1 MASLRYQ
8 WTPYLMYGKKI
19 EMGKHTTIYHQGD
32 LGTGFYYLDKG
43 SIKITLLSEN
53 GHERTIDYIPT
64 GGLFG
69 ENGAYNGSY
78 LTSAITTSPSVIYF
92 FSDEVLSHVCQ
103 DHPQSAV
110 IFTNSQI
117 YKLRL
122 LAEIIAFTD
131 SPIEVQMAKYMLK
144 LIAVH
149 GNKHIPIDQTS
160 FARYIDTSRITVNKT
175 LQKWRQQ
182 GLIELSERS
191 AIRVVDLEGLRGI
204 YSRIQCKWG
213 EA

>member
-1 MASLRYQ
+1 MACLRYQ
-8 WTPYLMYGKKI
+8 WTPYLLYGKKI

-32 LGTGFYYLDKG
+32 VGTGFYYLDKG
-43 SIKITLLSEN
+43 SVKITLLSEN
-53 GHERTIDYIPT
+53 GHERSIDYIPT

-69 ENGAYNGSY
+69 EHGAYNGTY

-92 FSDEVLSHVCQ
+92 FSDEVLSRICQ

-131 SPIEVQMAKYMLK
+131 SPIELAMANYLLK
-144 LIAVH
+144 LITVH
-149 GNKHIPIDQTS
+149 GSNHIPIDQLS
-160 FARYIDTSRITVNKT
+160 FARYIDTSRMTVNKT

-191 AIRVVDLEGLRGI
+191 AIRVVDVEGLRGI
-204 YSRIQCKWG
+204 YSRFQCK
-213 EA
+213 

>member
-1 MASLRYQ
+1 MAYLRSQ
-8 WTPYLMYGKKI
+8 WAPYLIYGKKI
-19 EMGKHTTIYHQGD
+19 EMGKNKTIYRQGD
-32 LGTGFYYLDKG
+32 VGTGFYYLDKG
-43 SIKITLLSEN
+43 SVKITLLSEN
-53 GHERTIDYIPT
+53 GHERSIDYIPS

-69 ENGAYNGSY
+69 EHGSYKGSY
-78 LTSAITTSPSVIYF
+78 LTSAITTATSVIYF
-92 FSDEVLSHVCQ
+92 FSDEVLSRICQ
-103 DHPQSAV
+103 DHPQAAV

-131 SPIEVQMAKYMLK
+131 SPIEQQMANFLLK

-149 GNKHIPIDQTS
+149 EDNTIPIDQTS
-160 FARYIDTSRITVNKT
+160 FARYIDTSRITVNKI

-191 AIRVVDLEGLRGI
+191 AIRVVDLKSLRGI
-204 YSRIQCKWG
+204 VKTDVT
-213 EA
+213 

>member
-1 MASLRYQ
+1 MAYLRYQ
-8 WTPYLMYGKKI
+8 WTPYLIYGKKI

-32 LGTGFYYLDKG
+32 VGTGFYYLDKG
-43 SIKITLLSEN
+43 SVKITLISEN
-53 GHERTIDYIPT
+53 GHERSIDYIPS

-69 ENGAYNGSY
+69 EHGACNGSY
-78 LTSAITTSPSVIYF
+78 LTSAVTTATSIIYF
-92 FSDEVLSHVCQ
+92 FSDEALSRVCQ
-103 DHPQSAV
+103 DHPQAAV
-110 IFTNSQI
+110 TFTNSQI

-131 SPIEVQMAKYMLK
+131 SPIEQQMANFLLK

-149 GNKHIPIDQTS
+149 EDHNIPIDQTS
-160 FARYIDTSRITVNKT
+160 FARYIDTSRITVNKI

-191 AIRVVDLEGLRGI
+191 AIRVVDLKGLRGI
-204 YSRIQCKWG
+204 VSC
-213 EA
+213 

>member
-1 MASLRYQ
+1 MAYLRSQ
-8 WTPYLMYGKKI
+8 WAPYLIYGKKI
-19 EMGKHTTIYHQGD
+19 EMGKHKTIYRQDDVGI
-32 LGTGFYYLDKG
+32 GFYYLDKG
-43 SIKITLLSEN
+43 SVKITLLSEN
-53 GHERTIDYIPT
+53 GHERSIDYIPL

-69 ENGAYNGSY
+69 EHGAYSGSY
-78 LTSAITTSPSVIYF
+78 LTSAVTTATSVIYF
-92 FSDEVLSHVCQ
+92 FSDEVLSRICQ
-103 DHPQSAV
+103 DHPQAAV

-131 SPIEVQMAKYMLK
+131 SPIEQQMANFLLK

-149 GNKHIPIDQTS
+149 EDNHIPIDQTS
-160 FARYIDTSRITVNKT
+160 FARYIDTSRITVNKI

-191 AIRVVDLEGLRGI
+191 AIRVVDLKGLRGI
-204 YSRIQCKWG
+204 VK
-213 EA
+213 ADVT

>member
-1 MASLRYQ
+1 MTDLRYQ
-8 WTPYLMYGKKI
+8 WTPYLIHGKKI
-19 EMGKHTTIYHQGD
+19 EEGKHTTIYRQGD

-43 SIKITLLSEN
+43 SVKITLLSEN
-53 GHERTIDYIPT
+53 GHERSIDYIPL

-69 ENGAYNGSY
+69 EHGAYNGSY
-78 LTSAITTSPSVIYF
+78 LTSAITTAASVIYF
-92 FSDEVLSHVCQ
+92 FSDEVLSRICQ
-103 DHPQSAV
+103 ENPHAAV

-131 SPIEVQMAKYMLK
+131 SPIEQQMANFLLK
-144 LIAVH
+144 LTAVH
-149 GNKHIPIDQTS
+149 EDNNIPIDQTS
-160 FARYIDTSRITVNKT
+160 FARYIDTSRITVNKI

-191 AIRVVDLEGLRGI
+191 AIRVMDLKGLRGI
-204 YSRIQCKWG
+204 VKTDVT
-213 EA
+213 